1 MLMVV
6 KDYLSHPGFQFESYY
21 TEFLSTMRN
30 IELEEVEEE
39 EKAEQERISAA
50 EAQRLQATVDVMVA
64 RIAQLTGGKS

>member
-1 MLMVV
+1 
-6 KDYLSHPGFQFESYY
+6 
-21 TEFLSTMRN
+21 MRIQPN
-30 IELEEVEEE
+30 IHKLFCELEEVEEE